1 MSTRQTTAAPFTAQA
16 FATFW
21 ADPKAEYV
29 TPDPFVPDV
38 VGFWP
43 DTTLHGVE
51 DYTARLKNLLT
62 KLPDMYLSLAEF
74 ADNGE
79 YIFVRWVMH
88 AAGPNGRFEMPGVD
102 RIRVKDGLVAEN
114 LILFDTRRFE
124 ELSGLTLA
132 EL

>member
-1 MSTRQTTAAPFTAQA
+1 MTTQQTTPQPFTAQA
-16 FATFW
+16 FETFW
-21 ADPKAEYV
+21 ADPKPEYV

-51 DYTARLKNLLT
+51 DYTARLKNLL
-62 KLPDMYLSLAEF
+62 KQLPGMYLTLAEF
-74 ADNGE
+74 ANNGE

-88 AAGPNGRFEMPGVD
+88 ATGPYGRFELPGVD

-114 LILFDTRRFE
+114 LIIFDTRRFE
-124 ELSGLTLA
+124 EMSGLTLA
-132 EL
+132 DI